1 MQYCTMVDPYLTYCN
16 IHWVT
21 KYPTRL
27 RSIYIAQ
34 KKMVR
39 LMTFSSFRETSQ
51 PLFKLLK
58 IMNVY
63 ETNLYL
69 IANFMYLHYC
79 GKRPETFDN
88 YFVPKRIVY
97 TPIILGVKR
106 TNFEKFS
113 LQYRGAII
121 WNSLPNDLKELK
133 SKHYIHMYNQRKILF
148 DTF

>member
-1 MQYCTMVDPYLTYCN
+1 
-16 IHWVT
+16 
-21 KYPTRL
+21 
-27 RSIYIAQ
+27 
-34 KKMVR
+34 
-39 LMTFSSFRETSQ
+39 
-51 PLFKLLK
+51 
-58 IMNVY
+58 
-63 ETNLYL
+63 
-69 IANFMYLHYC
+69 MYLHYC

-88 YFVPKRIVY
+88 YFVQKMIVY

-106 TNFEKFS
+106 TNYGKFS